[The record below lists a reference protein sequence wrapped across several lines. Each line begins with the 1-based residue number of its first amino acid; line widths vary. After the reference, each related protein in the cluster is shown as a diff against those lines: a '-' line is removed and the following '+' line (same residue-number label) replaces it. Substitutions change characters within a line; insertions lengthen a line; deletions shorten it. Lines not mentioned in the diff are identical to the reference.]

1 MKVGDLVRYMSR
13 LVLVI
18 DNSDDVWIEG
28 LELGQNEVG
37 RYKRHVLKE
46 IVDENR

>member
-13 LVLVI
+13 IVLII
-18 DNSDDVWIEG
+18 DISDDVWIEG
-28 LELGQNEVG
+28 VELGETEIA

-46 IVDENR
+46 LS